1 MKGCREVLA
10 RLCAEVLPAAKGRVR
25 HLGARRHTDAVKR
38 HGSPKNRPPRNP
50 VDTPHPRRPASP
62 GRRFLPCAR
71 GKRPYANG
79 KTKSNGKGVPVRE
92 IFQNVR
98 KSLVKSMICRGS
110 AGFPV
115 FIRAGPRRLRG

>member
-50 VDTPHPRRPASP
+50 VDTPPPPPPGLARAAVFTMRP
-62 GRRFLPCAR
+62 GQ
-71 GKRPYANG
+71 Y
-79 KTKSNGKGVPVRE
+79 TK
-92 IFQNVR
+92 IF
-98 KSLVKSMICRGS
+98 I
-110 AGFPV
+110 AG
-115 FIRAGPRRLRG
+115 